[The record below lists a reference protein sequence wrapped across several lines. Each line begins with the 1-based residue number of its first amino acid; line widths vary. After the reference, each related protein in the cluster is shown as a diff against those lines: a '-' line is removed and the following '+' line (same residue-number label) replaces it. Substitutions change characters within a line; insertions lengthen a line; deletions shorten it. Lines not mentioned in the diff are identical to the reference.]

1 MNPPPFQKQ
10 PPFQGQKITISEV
23 LKISKLSY
31 NGIIKMNNLAAISAR
46 TECEFGL
53 AYLRQQVCF
62 LKPHSFNVQLYFCQ
76 FSAKSSSK
84 NNTLTM
90 KKKRLQTIIY
100 ALCKSFIKKIYMFYC
115 KSTTFWRVYKISN
128 SIKSETL

>member
-1 MNPPPFQKQ
+1 
-10 PPFQGQKITISEV
+10 
-23 LKISKLSY
+23 
-31 NGIIKMNNLAAISAR
+31 MNNLAAISAR

-90 KKKRLQTIIY
+90 KKKTSDHNLCLMQIIY
-100 ALCKSFIKKIYMFYC
+100 RKKNYVLLQI
-115 KSTTFWRVYKISN
+115 N
-128 SIKSETL
+128 HLLEGL